1 MDETAQSRYSALH
14 YAAECDM
21 PVRYTRVAPGET
33 VILLTLSLHHY

>member
-21 PVRYTRVAPGET
+21 PVRWLVAPDET
-33 VILLTLSLHHY
+33 VTLLHPPLYLQ